1 MSRAVAE
8 VDLTAIAHNLK
19 LIKGKTN
26 TQVLA
31 VVKADAYGHGLIPVA
46 KAAVAAGADWLGT
59 ALLEEGVALRAAGV
73 KAPLICWLTPLGE
86 DLKIAVKNNID
97 LSISS
102 IELLEEVIDA
112 GRAANIVPRIHLE
125 VDTGM
130 TRGGVRGEW
139 PEFVS
144 EVAKAVK
151 DNGVEVVGLWSHF
164 ARADEPD
171 QSFNKQQ
178 LDTFHKRLAT
188 LIAQGINP
196 QFVHIANSAAAL
208 TNNDAVKNI
217 VRWGIGLYG
226 LSPDVTT
233 LGDSAKLN
241 LKPAMKLKA
250 KLHLVKKAEAGAPV
264 GYGGTATVAED
275 TKIGVVTM
283 GYADG
288 IPRNASNLAGVF
300 VDGHRAPL
308 LGRVSMDQFVVNLGA
323 NSNAKT
329 GDEVVIFGDGALG
342 EYTVDDWA
350 SAAGTI
356 NYEIVTRIG
365 PRVPRIYPRG

>member
-8 VDLTAIAHNLK
+8 VDLSAIAHNLK
-19 LIKGKTN
+19 LIKDKTN
-26 TQVLA
+26 SQVLA
-31 VVKADAYGHGLIPVA
+31 VVKADAYGHGLINVA

-59 ALLEEGVALRAAGV
+59 ALLEEGISLRAAGV

-86 DLKIAVKNNID
+86 DFKTAIKNNID
-97 LSISS
+97 LSVSS
-102 IELLEEVIDA
+102 SELLAELIEA
-112 GRAANIVPRIHLE
+112 GRAVNIVPRIHLE

-130 TRGGVRGEW
+130 TRGGVRNDW
-139 PEFVS
+139 SDFVA

-151 DNGVEVVGLWSHF
+151 DNGVEVVGIWSHF
-164 ARADEPD
+164 ARADEPE
-171 QSFNKQQ
+171 QSFNQQQ
-178 LDTFHKRLAT
+178 LDTFHKRLAI
-188 LIAQGINP
+188 LISQGINP
-196 QFVHIANSAAAL
+196 QYVHIANSAAAL
-208 TNNDAVKNI
+208 TNKESYKNI

-233 LGDSAKLN
+233 LGNSDKLN

-250 KLHLVKKAEAGAPV
+250 KLHLVKEVEAGAQV
-264 GYGGTATVAED
+264 GYGGTAIVKAD
-275 TKIGVVTM
+275 TKIGVVTI

-288 IPRNASNLAGVF
+288 IPRNTNNSAGVF
-300 VDGHRAPL
+300 INGKRAPL
-308 LGRVSMDQFVVNLGA
+308 LGRVSMDQFVVDLGID
-323 NSNAKT
+323 SKAKT
-329 GDEVVIFGDGALG
+329 GDEVVIFGDGSAG
-342 EYTVDDWA
+342 EYTVDEWA

>member
-8 VDLTAIAHNLK
+8 VDLSAIAHNLK
-19 LIKGKTN
+19 LIKEKTKA
-26 TQVLA
+26 QVLA

-59 ALLEEGVALRAAGV
+59 ALLEEGLALRAAGV
-73 KAPLICWLTPLGE
+73 KAPLICWLTPIGE
-86 DLKIAVKNNID
+86 EFKLAIKQNID
-97 LSISS
+97 LSVSS
-102 IELLEEVIDA
+102 IELLEEIIEA

-130 TRGGVRGEW
+130 TRGGVRNNW
-139 PEFVS
+139 SEFVA
-144 EVAKAVK
+144 EIAKAVK
-151 DNGVEVVGLWSHF
+151 DNGVEVVGIWSHF
-164 ARADEPD
+164 ARADEPE
-171 QSFNKQQ
+171 QVFNQLQ
-178 LDTFHKRLAT
+178 LDSFHKKLAI
-188 LIAQGINP
+188 LISQGINP

-208 TNNDAVKNI
+208 TNSDSYKNI

-226 LSPDVTT
+226 LSPDVKNM
-233 LGDSAKLN
+233 GDSSKLN
-241 LKPAMKLKA
+241 LKPAMRLKA
-250 KLHLVKKAEAGAPV
+250 KLHLVKEVESGAQV
-264 GYGGTATVAED
+264 GYGGTATVKSD

-288 IPRNASNLAGVF
+288 IPRNTSNSAGVF
-300 VDGHRAPL
+300 IDGKRAPL
-308 LGRVSMDQFVVNLGA
+308 LGRVSMDQFVVDLGKE
-323 NSNAKT
+323 SKAKT
-329 GDEVVIFGDGALG
+329 GDEVVIFGDGSAG
-342 EYTVDDWA
+342 EYTIDEWA